1 MVDAKKQ
8 SEKIFNELQREE
20 IIKGI
25 KSKKN
30 LSIYK
35 DYFRIKFDENLIE
48 PNPVI
53 SFNNISLG
61 SVGDFTL
68 ITGKPKSKKTF
79 LLSLIAS
86 SMYNDSLS
94 EAIRGQ
100 FPEGKNKIAYFD
112 TEQSKY
118 DVQKVANRIKAL
130 SAAPVENSLFIYSL
144 REWNHETKKKIIED
158 FVNDDDTI
166 GLVIIDG
173 IRDLLSD
180 INDPKQ
186 ATLISEWLL
195 ELTAKNN
202 IHLITVLH
210 QNKGDNNSRGHIGTE
225 LNNKASSVIS
235 VTLDPKNNSVSIVSP
250 EFMRGQS
257 FEPFAFQINEDGLP
271 KVLKEHEVPI
281 EYSKK
286 RNPIDIDDE
295 IYLKVINRTFD
306 GKSFLKYGELI
317 MEFKS
322 NFNKVELKFGD
333 TYIKKLIT
341 FFSERNWIVND
352 NSKWRAVNPI
362 L

>member
-1 MVDAKKQ
+1 MFDAKKMAEAID
-8 SEKIFNELQREE
+8 SGMKRELIQECINTKESLFKYR
-20 IIKGI
+20 
-25 KSKKN
+25 
-30 LSIYK
+30 
-35 DYFRIKFDENLIE
+35 DFFRIKFDENIIE

-53 SFNNISLG
+53 SFNQISLG
-61 SVGDFTL
+61 STGDFTL
-68 ITGKPKSKKTF
+68 LTGKPKSKKTF
-79 LLSLIAS
+79 LLSLIIA
-86 SMYNDSLS
+86 SMYNDTLT
-94 EAIRGQ
+94 EVICGR
-100 FPEGKNKIAYFD
+100 FPEGKRRVVYFD

-158 FVNDDDTI
+158 FVNEDDSI

-235 VTLDPKNNSVSIVSP
+235 VALDPKNTSISIVSP

-257 FEPFAFQINEDGLP
+257 FEPFAFYVDEDGLP
-271 KVLKEHEVPI
+271 KVLDEHEVPI
-281 EYSKK
+281 ESSKK
-286 RNPIDIDDE
+286 RNPIDINDE
-295 IYLKVINRTFD
+295 IYLKVINKTFV
-306 GKSFLKYGELI
+306 GVSSLKYKELTI
-317 MEFKS
+317 RLKS
-322 NFNKVELKFGD
+322 NFIDEGYKFGD
-333 TYIKKLIT
+333 TYIKTLIRYI
-341 FFSERNWIVND
+341 SEKNWIKNE
-352 NSKWRAVNPI
+352 NSKWKSIAPF
-362 L
+362 